1 MRHVGQNHA
10 RLRECREICAFGK
23 RSGFRI
29 MRGDK
34 SQGKEAAVNDGTA
47 AYRLREQLKRFV
59 GIVFP
64 HVPKT
69 QKEFPG
75 QMFFGIQA
83 GQTTV
88 PGRIA
93 RALEE
98 DILLKK
104 TEERLSRHLLAE
116 GLDATVQDAVLAQ
129 GAACVHDDTIV
140 SIDPSDIQKPY
151 ARDGGM
157 PLLAKVWD
165 GSRGRVGD
173 NLGYNL
179 CFATASP
186 GMSRRIVPL
195 HMAMWSAKEEG
206 FTGEND
212 KVLEV
217 MGKIARACEGRGI
230 YVVRQGRGRELALR
244 LLRQGG
250 AGLHR
255 QACRRPPSPALER
268 QAARRRPRR
277 DVRDEVPRPRGV
289 QEPRQGAGGA
299 DRVRIDPGPTAGAPR
314 SRASPGRREMA
325 ALREADDA
333 ADHAA
338 RGPVPQKPPAGRRGV
353 SHALARGGDDPLRE
367 AGLRDRG
374 RAASQVRP
382 PQGHGRHRPGDG
394 VLRHGVAG
402 PRRQARGACGPR
414 QARLK
419 ADVRHAG
426 LLLLRHRGR
435 PQDALLAPWQVERPR
450 RTGQGAGR
458 TVPDD
463 PGAVAATPENTD
475 GRRRRRGQA
484 HPRPLG
490 AGSPRQPFY
499 RLGIVQVGMAL
510 TI

>member
-1 MRHVGQNHA
+1 MRFQEKKW
-10 RLRECREICAFGK
+10 LPLDE
-23 RSGFRI
+23 SRI

-64 HVPKT
+64 HVPKK
-69 QKEFPG
+69 QKEFLG

-83 GQTTV
+83 GQTTA

-116 GLDATVQDAVLAQ
+116 GLDATVQDAVPAQ

-165 GSRGRVGD
+165 GCRGRVGD

-206 FTGEND
+206 VTGEND

-217 MGKIARACEGRGI
+217 MGKIAKACEGRGI
-230 YVVRQGRGRELALR
+230 YVYDRGGDGNWLFDFFVKEGLDFIVRLVGDRHLLHWNGRRPAADLAGTCEMKCRDRVAFKSHGRELEVPIEYGSIPARLPEHPAAGLRLVVVKWPRCEKPMMLLTTLRAARSRKSLRQAVEGHLTRWRVEETIRFVKQAYEVEDVR
-244 LLRQGG
+244 LLRFGRLK
-250 AGLHR
+250 AMVAIVLATAYFAMAWLGL
-255 QACRRPPSPALER
+255 
-268 QAARRRPRR
+268 
-277 DVRDEVPRPRGV
+277 G
-289 QEPRQGAGGA
+289 
-299 DRVRIDPGPTAGAPR
+299 DRLAV
-314 SRASPGRREMA
+314 
-325 ALREADDA
+325 L
-333 ADHAA
+333 ADHA
-338 RGPVPQKPPAGRRGV
+338 RRV
-353 SHALARGGDDPLRE
+353 SKRMLDMPDFFFYAIAD
-367 AGLRDRG
+367 GLRTLFSR
-374 RAASQVRP
+374 
-382 PQGHGRHRPGDG
+382 HGRWNGLDG
-394 VLRHGVAG
+394 PDREPEEPCQMIL
-402 PRRQARGACGPR
+402 
-414 QARLK
+414 
-419 ADVRHAG
+419 
-426 LLLLRHRGR
+426 
-435 PQDALLAPWQVERPR
+435 AL
-450 RTGQGAGR
+450 
-458 TVPDD
+458 
-463 PGAVAATPENTD
+463 
-475 GRRRRRGQA
+475 
-484 HPRPLG
+484 
-490 AGSPRQPFY
+490 
-499 RLGIVQVGMAL
+499 
-510 TI
+510 

>member
-1 MRHVGQNHA
+1 MRFQEKKWLPLDES
-10 RLRECREICAFGK
+10 RM
-23 RSGFRI
+23 

-34 SQGKEAAVNDGTA
+34 SQGKEAAVNDSTA
-47 AYRLREQLKRFV
+47 ACRLREQLKRFV

-64 HVPKT
+64 HVPKK

-116 GLDATVQDAVLAQ
+116 GLDATVQDAVPAQ

-186 GMSRRIVPL
+186 GMSRRTVPL

-212 KVLEV
+212 KVPEV

-230 YVVRQGRGRELALR
+230 YVYDRGGDGNWLFDFFVKEGLDFIVRLVGDRHLLHWNGRRPAADLAGTCEMKCRDRVAFKSHGRELEVPIEYGSIPARLPEHPAAGLRLVVVKWPRCEKPMMLLTTLRAARSRKSLRQAVEGYLTRWRVEETIRFVKQAYEVEDVR
-244 LLRQGG
+244 LLRFG
-250 AGLHR
+250 
-255 QACRRPPSPALER
+255 
-268 QAARRRPRR
+268 
-277 DVRDEVPRPRGV
+277 
-289 QEPRQGAGGA
+289 
-299 DRVRIDPGPTAGAPR
+299 
-314 SRASPGRREMA
+314 
-325 ALREADDA
+325 
-333 ADHAA
+333 
-338 RGPVPQKPPAGRRGV
+338 
-353 SHALARGGDDPLRE
+353 
-367 AGLRDRG
+367 
-374 RAASQVRP
+374 
-382 PQGHGRHRPGDG
+382 
-394 VLRHGVAG
+394 
-402 PRRQARGACGPR
+402 
-414 QARLK
+414 RLK
-419 ADVRHAG
+419 AMVAIVLATAYFAMAWLGLGDKLAVLADHVKRVSKRMFDMPDFFFYAIADGLRTLFSRHGRWNG
-426 LLLLRHRGR
+426 LDGPDREPEEPCQMIL
-435 PQDALLAPWQVERPR
+435 AL
-450 RTGQGAGR
+450 
-458 TVPDD
+458 
-463 PGAVAATPENTD
+463 
-475 GRRRRRGQA
+475 
-484 HPRPLG
+484 
-490 AGSPRQPFY
+490 
-499 RLGIVQVGMAL
+499 
-510 TI
+510 